1 VKMTDF
7 KAVSFLIF
15 ASLVMLGAVL
25 FVKWQGDIFAG
36 IAAIVFGI
44 FILSLFTKVV
54 AKSKQ

>member
-1 VKMTDF
+1 MTDF